1 MLTIKGRDAKEY
13 NVLSTDE
20 KPTAGV
26 ANGSPLLEMDTGDVY
41 VFDKE
46 NNEWHKL

>member
-13 NVLSTDE
+13 NVLSTDD
-20 KPTAGV
+20 KPTSGV
-26 ANGSPLLEMDTGDVY
+26 ANGAPLLEIDTGDVY

-46 NNEWHKL
+46 NSTWYKL